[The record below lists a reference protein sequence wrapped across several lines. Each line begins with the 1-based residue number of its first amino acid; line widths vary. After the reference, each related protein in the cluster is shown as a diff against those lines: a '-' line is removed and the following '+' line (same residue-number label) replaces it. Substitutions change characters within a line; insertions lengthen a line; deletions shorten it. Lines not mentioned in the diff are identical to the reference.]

1 MAIVK
6 RVSKTIKDT
15 KDIEYLVSLTEN
27 DITMSLIMELFGDF
41 NKYQRFN
48 PYDIVTIPANGYGG
62 KLPNG
67 KDKFN
72 KEPFTTTVGRFIFNK
87 YFIECEPEL
96 LDMLGYVN
104 DNVGKKSY
112 GKIFDSLGYA
122 VMEERISIETYK
134 RFCMRTQKFMPYV
147 SILSPNHSDNMLTI
161 TKKINKKKAELIK
174 ANQEAFD
181 NGDVIVVDQVS
192 KELLEYARELMK
204 DDPAMDM
211 FLSGAGGSFENNFK
225 NMFIMR
231 GSVQDPDPRKS
242 YNIITSNY
250 VDGVSRE
257 EYSKLAN
264 TLAAGP
270 YSRSK
275 KTELGGYWE
284 KSFLS
289 AFQHIVLLDPD
300 SDCGTKRHI
309 TMKVTEK
316 NIDMIMYCY
325 VIGSN
330 GELIEITSQNKEK
343 FIGKTAKLRFSSMC
357 ESKNGICNK
366 CAGNLF
372 YRLGIRNIGASTPQ
386 IPSKLKVLSMKLF
399 HDDQLNFA
407 EMDPMQAFCPDEI

>member
-1 MAIVK
+1 MSINK
-6 RVSKTIKDT
+6 RVSKVVKDP
-15 KDIEYLVSLTEN
+15 KDIEYLVSLTEH

-41 NKYQRFN
+41 NKYQKFN

-72 KEPFTTTVGRFIFNK
+72 KAPFTTTVGRFIFNK

-104 DNVGKKSY
+104 DNVGKKAY

-174 ANQEAFD
+174 ANQKAFD
-181 NGDVIVVDQVS
+181 EGDVIVVDQVS
-192 KELLEYARELMK
+192 KELLDYARELMK

-231 GSVQDPDPRKS
+231 GSVQDPDPRKT

-250 VDGVSRE
+250 VDGVSKE

-275 KTELGGYWE
+275 KTELGGYW
-284 KSFLS
+284 
-289 AFQHIVLLDPD
+289 
-300 SDCGTKRHI
+300 
-309 TMKVTEK
+309 VTE
-316 NIDMIMYCY
+316 
-325 VIGSN
+325 
-330 GELIEITSQNKEK
+330 
-343 FIGKTAKLRFSSMC
+343 A
-357 ESKNGICNK
+357 
-366 CAGNLF
+366 A
-372 YRLGIRNIGASTPQ
+372 
-386 IPSKLKVLSMKLF
+386 
-399 HDDQLNFA
+399 
-407 EMDPMQAFCPDEI
+407 

>member
-1 MAIVK
+1 MATAK
-6 RVSKTIKDT
+6 RVSKEIKDT
-15 KDIEYLVSLTEN
+15 KDIEELLNLTEN
-27 DITMSLIMELFGDF
+27 DITMSLIMNLFGDF
-41 NKYQRFN
+41 GEYQRFN
-48 PYDIVTIPANGYGG
+48 PYDLITIPAGKYGG
-62 KLPNG
+62 PIPDGSSKT
-67 KDKFN
+67 N
-72 KEPFTTTVGRFIFNK
+72 KKPFTTTVGRLIFNK

-96 LDMLGYVN
+96 LQLIGYVN
-104 DNVGKKSY
+104 DNVGKKMY
-112 GKIFDSLGYA
+112 GKLFDTLGYA
-122 VMEERISIETYK
+122 ILEDRISMETYK
-134 RFCMRTQKFMPYV
+134 RFCVRTQKFMPYV

-181 NGDVIVVDQVS
+181 RGDVIVVDQIS
-192 KELLEYARELMK
+192 KELLDYARELMK

-250 VDGVSRE
+250 IDGVSRE

-284 KSFLS
+284 KLFLT
-289 AFQHIVLLDPD
+289 AFQHIILQDPG

-309 TMKVTEK
+309 TMKVTDK
-316 NIDMIMYCY
+316 NIGMIMYCY
-325 VIGSN
+325 VINDDGS
-330 GELIEITSQNKEK
+330 LTEITSQNQNK
-343 FIGKTAKLRFSSMC
+343 FIGKTVKLRFSSMC
-357 ESKNGICNK
+357 EAKDGICNM

-372 YRLGIRNIGASTPQ
+372 YRLGIRNVGASTPQ

-399 HDDQLNFA
+399 HDDQLNFT
-407 EMDPMQAFCPDEI
+407 EMDPMKAFCPD